1 MHACEALYE
10 NIVKKQMYITGSIGS
25 SGYLERFTTDY
36 DLPNAMNYS
45 ESCASIGL
53 ALFARRMAQITHD
66 AGYMDTAE
74 CALYNTV
81 TAGIALDG
89 KSFFYVNPLAVWP
102 AVCMERTSRSHVKS
116 VRQKWFACACCPPNI
131 ARTLASIGE
140 YCYFTDEDGLWINLF
155 VSGEFHLQTGSGMFH
170 AETET
175 KFPFGDTWRLK
186 WKEPASGQI
195 RIRIPRYVRG
205 AGLCV
210 TRDGDT
216 VLIRKD
222 ELYTE
227 KGYAVL
233 NGDFEAGD
241 TLEMRFDIPPVFMRA
256 NLQVRAD
263 AGRVALKKGPLVYCL
278 EQTDNG
284 ENLEQLIVDPGSPVI
299 ELYDE
304 KELGGTLK
312 LQAEGY
318 RCVTQQGQED
328 ELYTSFP
335 VRWEKT
341 KLTFV
346 PYAFWGNRIP
356 GEMAVWVRELQQD
369 YLKRG

>member
-1 MHACEALYE
+1 
-10 NIVKKQMYITGSIGS
+10 
-25 SGYLERFTTDY
+25 
-36 DLPNAMNYS
+36 MNYS

-102 AVCMERTSRSHVKS
+102 KVCMERTSRSHVKP

-131 ARTLASIGE
+131 ARTLASLGE
-140 YCYFTDEDGLWINLF
+140 YCYFTDDDGVWVNLF
-155 VSGEFHLQTGSGMFH
+155 VAGEIRLQTGAGMFH

-175 KFPFGDTWRLK
+175 TFPFGDTWRLV
-186 WKEPASGQI
+186 WKEPVKGRI
-195 RIRIPRYVRG
+195 RIRIPGYAGRVRVW
-205 AGLCV
+205 V
-210 TRDGDT
+210 TSGEDT
-216 VLIRKD
+216 VLFERDALQI
-222 ELYTE
+222 E

-233 NGDFEAGD
+233 EGDFRAGD
-241 TLEMRFDIPPVFMRA
+241 ALKIQFEMPPVFMRA
-256 NLQVRAD
+256 DPQVRAD
-263 AGRVALKKGPLVYCL
+263 AGRAALKKGPLVYCL
-278 EQTDNG
+278 EQMDNA
-284 ENLEQLIVDPGSPVI
+284 ENLEQLVVDPNGPVT

-304 KELGGTLK
+304 EALGGTLK
-312 LQAEGY
+312 LQAAGY
-318 RCVTQQGQED
+318 RCTAQQWKEG

-335 VRWEKT
+335 VHMERA

-346 PYAFWGNRIP
+346 PYAFWGNRVP
-356 GEMAVWVRELQQD
+356 GEMAVWVREL
-369 YLKRG
+369 LRPTM